1 MVFIPKEHFEKLEKE
16 QEIAEKVEAKRV
28 QHVVNKEAKPA
39 ESLLRNVMQKTS
51 PAPRPQRISIKDIE
65 TEMKV
70 HDLIESRKKEQI
82 DELLR
87 QKETVEI
94 KDEVLDVM
102 AMPHTHPDK
111 KKIFKYKLSNSE
123 VINQYVDDNVIFRF
137 FNKANSHIKF
147 GTLYAIKY
155 LQTHR
160 EYNEYI
166 HSRRQVERHT
176 GEN

>member
-1 MVFIPKEHFEKLEKE
+1 MVFVPKEHFEKLEKQ
-16 QEIAEKVEAKRV
+16 QEIAQKVEAKKV
-28 QHVVNKEAKPA
+28 QHLVNKEAQPADHIMKHLKPR
-39 ESLLRNVMQKTS
+39 S
-51 PAPRPQRISIKDIE
+51 APKPQRISIKDIE

-82 DELLR
+82 DELL
-87 QKETVEI
+87 QEKETVEI

-137 FNKANSHIKF
+137 FNKANSHMKF

-160 EYNEYI
+160 EYNEYMKQ
-166 HSRRQVERHT
+166 RQNLARKE
-176 GEN
+176 E